1 MPSRR
6 SVLRNAIV
14 LATGSA
20 LIGTATATNA
30 ESDPHV
36 PYDAGALADGG
47 TTLSA
52 RVDPRAVELA
62 PLPGTVSAR
71 LRSLADRLDLLSVA
85 DLGQATG
92 SLAISG
98 SQILGGGAVVE
109 GSFEPH
115 TVVRDLRGSVSK
127 IEDRTANDQGIDY
140 YQIEA
145 KPYVLGAG
153 RQNLVVGF
161 GPDDESPLSHAKAV
175 GSARQSTETTKRLQS
190 IAASID
196 GGSWAT
202 ATLGPSTRS
211 TALHRLPEGANGLT
225 SILREAKGFGVG
237 IDVAADQ
244 SKVTYGIDLDWGS
257 VDGSNYWELL
267 TRSTEQTDG
276 FTLEAVNRDGRTLV
290 LGGSVPTEQ
299 LWSVHED
306 LLAIDLPD

>member
-14 LATGSA
+14 LAIGSA
-20 LIGTATATNA
+20 LAGTATATDA
-30 ESDPHV
+30 ESGSDV
-36 PYDAGALADGG
+36 PYDAGAIANTG

-52 RVDPRAVELA
+52 RVDPRAVEQA
-62 PLPGTVSAR
+62 PLPVTVSAW
-71 LRSLADRLDLLSVA
+71 LRSLADRFDSLSVA
-85 DLGQATG
+85 DLSLATG

-98 SQILGGGAVVE
+98 SRIQGGGAVVE

-115 TVVRDLRGSVSK
+115 SVVRDLRGSVSK
-127 IEDRTANDQGIDY
+127 TEDRTANDYGIDY
-140 YQIEA
+140 YQVDST
-145 KPYVLGAG
+145 PYVLGAG

-161 GPDDESPLSHAKAV
+161 GPNRGSPLSHAKAV
-175 GSARQSTETTKRLQS
+175 GSARQPTETTKRLQS

-211 TALHRLPEGANGLT
+211 TALDRLPEGANGLA
-225 SILREAKGFGVG
+225 SILREANGFGVG

-267 TRSTEQTDG
+267 TRSTEQADG
-276 FTLEAVNRDGRTLV
+276 FTLKAVNRDGRTLV
-290 LGGSVPTEQ
+290 LSGSVPTEQ